1 MSRELLINTGLKVDA
16 TIPGLWQFWT
26 GTKTTQTAE
35 LLQSNGTRPKIME
48 FAKYNATDS
57 LIRDLEQ
64 AGSIARYTCRLW
76 YDEALEPSIKENVW
90 YWISEDDGATFERY
104 RSLKVIRDRLRI
116 KWVIVLGETSDRL
129 PY

>member
-1 MSRELLINTGLKVDA
+1 MSRELLINTGLQVDA

-26 GTKTTQTAE
+26 GTKLTQTAE

-48 FAKYNATDS
+48 FAKYKATDS

-64 AGSIARYTCRLW
+64 AGNIARYTCRLW

-116 KWVIVLGETSDRL
+116 KWVIILGETVDRL

>member
-1 MSRELLINTGLKVDA
+1 MSRELLINTGLQVDA

-26 GTKTTQTAE
+26 GTKSTQTAE
-35 LLQSNGTRPKIME
+35 LLQSNGTRPKILE

-57 LIRDLEQ
+57 LLRELEQ
-64 AGSIARYTCRLW
+64 AGNIARYTCRLW
-76 YDEALEPSIKENVW
+76 YDEALEPSIKESVW

-104 RSLKVIRDRLRI
+104 RSLKVIRDRLRT

>member
-1 MSRELLINTGLKVDA
+1 MSRELLINTGLSVDA

-26 GTKTTQTAE
+26 GTKLTQTAE

-48 FAKYNATDS
+48 FAKYKVTDS
-57 LIRDLEQ
+57 LVRELEQ
-64 AGSIARYTCRLW
+64 AGNIARYTCRLW

-116 KWVIVLGETSDRL
+116 KWVIILGETSDRL